1 MVKLLLGR
9 VTAARPEALW
19 MLEMCSGQ
27 LKLMSSKQPSVSGK
41 NWGHAVLPPKVT
53 FGAQYPP
60 ASSSSS
66 ISNSSI
72 TASVGTRLA
81 GDIRV
86 GYSTA
91 VSCGEP
97 ADPIAGRV

>member
-9 VTAARPEALW
+9 VTAARPEALR

-66 ISNSSI
+66 ISDSSI
-72 TASVGTRLA
+72 RLA

>member
-9 VTAARPEALW
+9 VTAARTKALRI
-19 MLEMCSGQ
+19 LEMCSGQ

-60 ASSSSS
+60 ASQLQHQQLQYHC
-66 ISNSSI
+66 IS
-72 TASVGTRLA
+72 R
-81 GDIRV
+81 
-86 GYSTA
+86 Y
-91 VSCGEP
+91 P
-97 ADPIAGRV
+97 ARSRH